1 MTPNYTIQGQLP
13 FQGPGNPLTGAQ
25 GGLQGLADQY
35 AQSYNSAL
43 GQNQAMYNNI
53 LAGYQQTM
61 QNQVSAQDAIG
72 QGYNQLYNN
81 VLGGI
86 QGIGASQSQAI
97 ADAYAQQAGALQQQ
111 LTNSGLGN
119 TTVSGQMQRGPMLDA
134 QKAQVALA
142 NQLAQ
147 LTAGY
152 QSNLGMAG
160 LNQQNM
166 ANMQNTALSN
176 QQLNWMNSVTAAYP
190 NAQDYYG
197 LYAQQG
203 QWDQARQDRDLAL
216 TLARMGQ
223 ASVAPAG
230 VSSRGPGLGA
240 HGGDLQQPI
249 GTRGGGSPDYG
260 PSPILSS
267 RGSAGTTGP
276 GGYVP
281 LPWNPASSPGYQ
293 AGASAPSMGYG
304 VPGWG
309 SAMAGMDAINAYTGG
324 GSLGYG
330 GVQYNPYADLGDYDN
345 FGGQGYDP
353 YAGGY
358 DAYGFDPFAAAGI
371 DESWFY
377 GGGGGGGGDDYTWW
391 Y

>member
-1 MTPNYTIQGQLP
+1 MTPNYTIQGVLP
-13 FQGPGNPLTGAQ
+13 LQGPGNPLAGAQ
-25 GGLQGLADQY
+25 GGLQGLANQY
-35 AQSYNSAL
+35 ATSYNTAL
-43 GQNQAMYNNI
+43 QQNQAMYNNI

-61 QNQVSAQDAIG
+61 QNQVGAQEAIG

-86 QGIGASQSQAI
+86 AGVGASQSQAI

-134 QKAQVALA
+134 QKAQVALS

-166 ANMQNTALSN
+166 ANMQNTALAN

-190 NAQDYYG
+190 NAQEYYN

-203 QWDQARQDRDLAL
+203 QWEQAAADRA
-216 TLARMGQ
+216 LARELAARGE
-223 ASVAPAG
+223 ATVGPVG
-230 VSSRGPGLGA
+230 VSSRGPGMGA
-240 HGGDLQQPI
+240 RGGDMQQPI
-249 GTRGGGSPDYG
+249 GTRGGGQPDYG

-267 RGSAGTTGP
+267 GPGGVTGP

-281 LPWNPASSPGYQ
+281 QSQWRPTPGT
-293 AGASAPSMGYG
+293 GLSD
-304 VPGWG
+304 PGTLALYNLG
-309 SAMAGMDAINAYTGG
+309 QVGG

-330 GVQYNPYADLGDYDN
+330 GTQYNPYADLGDYDN

-353 YAGGY
+353 YATAG
-358 DAYGFDPFAAAGI
+358 GFD
-371 DESWFY
+371 DSWFFGGAGNADY
-377 GGGGGGGGDDYTWW
+377 DIGGLLSQYGDLGDYGSWGGGSSDYVW